1 MTPVGSHFLDCRLL
15 IHRLAFDVEV
25 AFHLEH
31 GETVALLGPNGA
43 GKSTVL
49 QALSGLIVAQDARI
63 ELAGNRLAGAGTAV
77 PPHRR
82 RIGLMG
88 QDPLLFPHLTVLE
101 NVAFGPRSQGMPRAT
116 ASKKAR
122 EWLQRLNL
130 ADLAGRRPGQLS
142 GGQRQRAALARALA
156 AEPDLLLLDEPLAAA
171 DVRTAGEIRQLLRE
185 HLTAAE
191 QTTIVVTHE
200 VLDAAVLADRVM
212 VMSDG
217 KIIDS
222 GTTAG
227 MLTEPGTEFGA
238 ALAGLNLILGTA
250 DGSGTAMRTDD
261 GVEVTGIADE
271 PLVFGAPAAAVF
283 PPSAVAVYATPGVGS
298 PRNLWAGRVLTVE
311 AGPAAVRLRIAVSGS
326 ASDESAADRSATD
339 ATPTAEPTTVLA
351 ADVTP
356 AAVAALPIFPGCR
369 VHAEVKATQVRL
381 YPRWGRGNG
390 PSAGTGR

>member
-1 MTPVGSHFLDCRLL
+1 MTPMGGHFLDCRLQ
-15 IHRLAFDVEV
+15 IHRPAFDVEV
-25 AFHLEH
+25 AFNVEH
-31 GETVALLGPNGA
+31 GETVALLGPNGV

-49 QALSGLIVAQDARI
+49 QALSGLIVPQDARI
-63 ELAGNRLAGAGTAV
+63 ELAGNRLAGAGTTV

-101 NVAFGPRSQGMPRAT
+101 NVAFGPRSQGTPRTT
-116 ASKKAR
+116 ASEKALQ
-122 EWLQRLNL
+122 WLRRLNL
-130 ADLAGRRPGQLS
+130 ADLAERRPGQLS

-212 VMSDG
+212 VISDG

-238 ALAGLNLILGTA
+238 ALAGLNLMLGTA
-250 DGSGTAMRTDD
+250 DGSGTTIRTGD

-271 PLVFGAPAAAVF
+271 PLLAGAPAAAVF
-283 PPSAVAVYATPGVGS
+283 PPSAVAVYAIPAVGS

-311 AGPAAVRLRIAVSGS
+311 PGPAAVRLRIAVIGSAGDGS
-326 ASDESAADRSATD
+326 ASDGSATE
-339 ATPTAEPTTVLA
+339 AMPPTEAMTVLA

-356 AAVAALPIFPGCR
+356 AAVAALPIFPGR
-369 VHAEVKATQVRL
+369 HVHAEVKATQVRL
-381 YPRWGRGNG
+381 YPRWGRDSA

>member
-1 MTPVGSHFLDCRLL
+1 MTPMGGHFLDCRLQ
-15 IHRLAFDVEV
+15 IHRPAFDVEV
-25 AFHLEH
+25 AFNVEH
-31 GETVALLGPNGA
+31 GETVALLGPNGV

-49 QALSGLIVAQDARI
+49 QALSGLIVPQDARI

-101 NVAFGPRSQGMPRAT
+101 NVAFGPRSQGTPRAT
-116 ASKKAR
+116 AR
-122 EWLQRLNL
+122 ERALQWLRRLNL
-130 ADLAGRRPGQLS
+130 ADLAERRPAQLS

-156 AEPDLLLLDEPLAAA
+156 AEPDLLLLDEPLTAA

-217 KIIDS
+217 RIVDS
-222 GTTAG
+222 GTTAR

-250 DGSGTAMRTDD
+250 DSRGTALRTDD

-271 PLVFGAPAAAVF
+271 PLPPGGPAAAVF
-283 PPSAVAVYATPGVGS
+283 PPSAVAVYATPAVGS

-311 AGPAAVRLRIAVSGS
+311 PGPAAVRLRIAVSGS
-326 ASDESAADRSATD
+326 VADGSATD
-339 ATPTAEPTTVLA
+339 GSATTGPTTVLA

-356 AAVAALPIFPGCR
+356 AAVAALPISPGAR

-381 YPRWGRGNG
+381 YPR
-390 PSAGTGR
+390 

>member
-1 MTPVGSHFLDCRLL
+1 MTPMGGHFLDCRLQ
-15 IHRLAFDVEV
+15 IHRPAFDVEV
-25 AFHLEH
+25 AFNVEH
-31 GETVALLGPNGA
+31 GETVALLGPNGV

-49 QALSGLIVAQDARI
+49 QALSGLIVPQDARI

-101 NVAFGPRSQGMPRAT
+101 NVAFGPRSQGTPRAT
-116 ASKKAR
+116 AR
-122 EWLQRLNL
+122 ERALQWLRRLNL
-130 ADLAGRRPGQLS
+130 ADLAERRPAQLS

-217 KIIDS
+217 RIIDS
-222 GTTAG
+222 GTTAR

-250 DGSGTAMRTDD
+250 DSRGTALRTDD

-271 PLVFGAPAAAVF
+271 PLPPGGPAAAVF
-283 PPSAVAVYATPGVGS
+283 PPSAVAVYATAAVGS

-311 AGPAAVRLRIAVSGS
+311 PGPAAVRLRIAVSGS
-326 ASDESAADRSATD
+326 VADGSATD
-339 ATPTAEPTTVLA
+339 GSATTGPTTVLA

-356 AAVAALPIFPGCR
+356 AAVAALPISPGAR

-381 YPRWGRGNG
+381 YPR
-390 PSAGTGR
+390 

>member
-1 MTPVGSHFLDCRLL
+1 MTATGGHFLDCRLL
-15 IHRLAFDVEV
+15 IHRTAFDVEV
-25 AFHLEH
+25 SFDVEQ

-49 QALSGLIVAQDARI
+49 QALSGLIVPQDADVQ
-63 ELAGNRLAGAGTAV
+63 LAGNRLAGSGTAV

-101 NVAFGPRSQGMPRAT
+101 NVAFGPRSQGTPRLT
-116 ASKKAR
+116 AREKAR
-122 EWLQRLNL
+122 GWLRQLNL
-130 ADLAGRRPGQLS
+130 AEFAEQRPGQLS

-217 KIIDS
+217 RIIDS
-222 GTTAG
+222 GTTAR

-250 DGSGTAMRTDD
+250 EGNGTALRTGD
-261 GVEVTGIADE
+261 GVGVTGIADE
-271 PLVFGAPAAAVF
+271 PLPHGGPAAAVF
-283 PPSAVAVYATPGVGS
+283 PPSAVAVYADAVAGS
-298 PRNLWAGRVLTVE
+298 PRNVWPGRVLTVE
-311 AGPAAVRLRIAVSGS
+311 PGPAAVRLRIAISGLHARGAGGANS
-326 ASDESAADRSATD
+326 G
-339 ATPTAEPTTVLA
+339 TVLA

-356 AAVAALPIFPGCR
+356 GAVAALPIAPGVR
-369 VHAEVKATQVRL
+369 VYAEVKATQVRL
-381 YPRWGRGNG
+381 YPR
-390 PSAGTGR
+390 

>member
-1 MTPVGSHFLDCRLL
+1 MTPMGGHFLDCRLQ
-15 IHRLAFDVEV
+15 IHRPAFDVEV
-25 AFHLEH
+25 AFNVAH
-31 GETVALLGPNGA
+31 GETVALLGPNGV

-49 QALSGLIVAQDARI
+49 QALSGLIVPQDARI

-101 NVAFGPRSQGMPRAT
+101 NVAFGPRSQGTPRAT
-116 ASKKAR
+116 AR
-122 EWLQRLNL
+122 ERALQWLRRLNL
-130 ADLAGRRPGQLS
+130 ADLAERRPAQLS

-156 AEPDLLLLDEPLAAA
+156 AEPDLLLLDEPLTAA

-217 KIIDS
+217 RIVDS
-222 GTTAG
+222 GTTAR

-250 DGSGTAMRTDD
+250 DSRGTALRTDD

-271 PLVFGAPAAAVF
+271 PLPPGGPAAAVF
-283 PPSAVAVYATPGVGS
+283 PPSAVAVYATPAVGS

-311 AGPAAVRLRIAVSGS
+311 PGPAAVRLRIAVSGS
-326 ASDESAADRSATD
+326 VADGSATD
-339 ATPTAEPTTVLA
+339 GSATTGPTTVLA

-356 AAVAALPIFPGCR
+356 AAVAALPISPGAR

-381 YPRWGRGNG
+381 YPR
-390 PSAGTGR
+390 

>member
-1 MTPVGSHFLDCRLL
+1 MMPTGGHFLDCRLL
-15 IHRLAFDVEV
+15 IHRTAFDVEV
-25 AFHLEH
+25 SFDVER

-49 QALSGLIVAQDARI
+49 QALSGLIVPQDADV
-63 ELAGNRLAGAGTAV
+63 ELAGNRLAGGGTTT

-101 NVAFGPRSQGMPRAT
+101 NVAFGPRSQGTPRAT
-116 ASKKAR
+116 AREKAR
-122 EWLQRLNL
+122 EWLRRLNL
-130 ADLAGRRPGQLS
+130 AEFAERRPGQLS

-171 DVRTAGEIRQLLRE
+171 DVRTAGDIRQLLRE
-185 HLTAAE
+185 HLTAAG

-217 KIIDS
+217 RIIDS
-222 GTTAG
+222 GTTAR

-238 ALAGLNLILGTA
+238 VLAGLNLILGTA
-250 DGSGTAMRTDD
+250 DSSGTALHTDD
-261 GVEVTGIADE
+261 GLEVPGIADE
-271 PLVFGAPAAAVF
+271 PLPAGSPVAAVF
-283 PPSAVAVYATPGVGS
+283 PPSAVAVYAQPAVGS
-298 PRNLWAGRVLTVE
+298 PRNRWAGRVLTVE
-311 AGPAAVRLRIAVSGS
+311 PGPAAVRLRIAVSGS
-326 ASDESAADRSATD
+326 SSDGSDGSGIDGSAATEA
-339 ATPTAEPTTVLA
+339 TTVLA

-356 AAVAALPIFPGCR
+356 AAVAALPITPGAR
-369 VHAEVKATQVRL
+369 VHAEVKATQFRL
-381 YPRWGRGNG
+381 YPR
-390 PSAGTGR
+390 

>member
-1 MTPVGSHFLDCRLL
+1 MTPTGGPFLDCRLL
-15 IHRLAFDVEV
+15 ITRTSFDVEV
-25 AFHLEH
+25 AFDVEY

-49 QALSGLIVAQDARI
+49 QALSGLIVPQDARI
-63 ELAGNRLAGAGTAV
+63 ELAGNRLTGGGTAV
-77 PPHRR
+77 PTHRR

-101 NVAFGPRSQGMPRAT
+101 NVAFGPRSQGTPRAT
-116 ASKKAR
+116 AREKAR
-122 EWLQRLNL
+122 EWLRRLNL
-130 ADLAGRRPGQLS
+130 ADLAEQQPGQLS

-222 GTTAG
+222 GTTAR

-238 ALAGLNLILGTA
+238 ALAGLNLIPGTA
-250 DGSGTAMRTDD
+250 DSSGTVLRTAD

-271 PLVFGAPAAAVF
+271 PLPAGGPAAAVF
-283 PPSAVAVYATPGVGS
+283 PPSAVAVYATPAVGS

-311 AGPAAVRLRIAVSGS
+311 PGPAAVRLRIAVSGS
-326 ASDESAADRSATD
+326 TTDGSA
-339 ATPTAEPTTVLA
+339 PTGVTTVLA

-356 AAVAALPIFPGCR
+356 AAVAALPITPGAR
-369 VHAEVKATQVRL
+369 LHAEVKATQVRL
-381 YPRWGRGNG
+381 YPR
-390 PSAGTGR
+390 

>member
-1 MTPVGSHFLDCRLL
+1 MTPTAGHFLDCRLL
-15 IHRLAFDVEV
+15 IHRTAFDVEV
-25 AFHLEH
+25 AFNVEH

-49 QALSGLIVAQDARI
+49 QALSGLIVPRDARI
-63 ELAGNRLAGAGTAV
+63 ELAGNRLAGAGTTV

-101 NVAFGPRSQGMPRAT
+101 NVAFGPRSQGTPRTT
-116 ASKKAR
+116 ASEKALQ
-122 EWLQRLNL
+122 WLRRLSL
-130 ADLAGRRPGQLS
+130 ADLAERRPGQLS

-217 KIIDS
+217 RIIDS
-222 GTTAG
+222 GTTAR

-250 DGSGTAMRTDD
+250 DSSGTALRTHD

-271 PLVFGAPAAAVF
+271 PLPPGGPAAAVF
-283 PPSAVAVYATPGVGS
+283 PPSAVAVYATPAVGS
-298 PRNLWAGRVLTVE
+298 PRNLWAGQVLTVE
-311 AGPAAVRLRIAVSGS
+311 PGPAAIRLRIAVSGS
-326 ASDESAADRSATD
+326 ASSGSAADGSAT
-339 ATPTAEPTTVLA
+339 AGASTVLA

-356 AAVAALPIFPGCR
+356 AAVAALTISPGAR

-381 YPRWGRGNG
+381 YPR
-390 PSAGTGR
+390 